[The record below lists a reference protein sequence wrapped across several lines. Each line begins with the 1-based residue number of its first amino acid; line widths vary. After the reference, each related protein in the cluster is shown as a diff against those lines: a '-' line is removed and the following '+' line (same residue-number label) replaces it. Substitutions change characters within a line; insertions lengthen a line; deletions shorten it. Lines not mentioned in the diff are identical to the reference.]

1 MAEVKDKI
9 LKALEYL
16 DLEQDLRKGLPGP
29 SNDELKDSR
38 LDSLITGNARP
49 IEHLDK
55 EAKAWVY
62 PNVTLPVVLGAI
74 KGVAKGGRIARA
86 VGAVN
91 KTKPKPKNLTE
102 TVVDK
107 ATGTL
112 KKADSKYVP
121 DDFYQRLSDLEKGAG
136 DVVEET
142 GKNLKKV
149 TKEAAKE
156 AKENKS
162 KTIFGKILKLTD
174 MALNPKNG
182 PLSEA
187 NLEHVAAKKAQKD
200 IKTAAK
206 AFYETST
213 KAPADVL
220 DESMVRTGGKTAGG
234 TIIAEK
240 AGKALS
246 DNVGKKHN
254 EESLEL
260 STPEKIMN
268 GLNGL
273 VGKAIWDPDDW
284 PMEKISQ
291 LLSMTN
297 TEADLWDEDELE
309 NLSDE
314 AKIKLV
320 LNIMKGKYDDY
331 GNVSDL
337 MRQNYLTMTNKG
349 EVRE

>member
-9 LKALEYL
+9 LKALGYL
-16 DLEQDLRKGLPGP
+16 DLEQDLRKWLPGP

-62 PNVTLPVVLGAI
+62 PNVTLPVVLAAVKGA
-74 KGVAKGGRIARA
+74 AKGGRIARA
-86 VGAVN
+86 IGAVN
-91 KTKPKPKNLTE
+91 DTKPKNIT
-102 TVVDK
+102 TTAVDK
-107 ATGTL
+107 ATGML
-112 KKADSKYVP
+112 QKAEGPKYVP
-121 DDFYQRLSDLEKGAG
+121 DDFYQKLSDLEKGTASA
-136 DVVEET
+136 VEET
-142 GKNLKKV
+142 GKSLKKI

-156 AKENKS
+156 AKENKP
-162 KTIFGKILKLTD
+162 KTIFGKFLKLTD

-187 NLEHVAAKKAQKD
+187 NLEHAAAKKAQKD

-213 KAPADVL
+213 KAPGDVL
-220 DESMVRTGGKTAGG
+220 DESMARAAGKTGSGA
-234 TIIAEK
+234 IIAEK
-240 AGKALS
+240 AGKAIS
-246 DNVGKKHN
+246 DNANKKRYDGK
-254 EESLEL
+254 LEL
-260 STPEKIMN
+260 SMPEKVLN
-268 GLNGL
+268 ELNGL
-273 VGKAIWDPDDW
+273 VGKAIWDPNDW

-297 TEADLWDEDELE
+297 MEADLWDEDELE

-320 LNIMKGKYDDY
+320 SNIMKGKYDDY
-331 GNVSDL
+331 GKVSDL

>member
-9 LKALEYL
+9 LKALGYL

-62 PNVTLPVVLGAI
+62 PNVMLPVVLAAVKGA
-74 KGVAKGGRIARA
+74 AKGGRIARA
-86 VGAVN
+86 IGAVN
-91 KTKPKPKNLTE
+91 ETE
-102 TVVDK
+102 PQNITGTAVDK
-107 ATGTL
+107 ATGML
-112 KKADSKYVP
+112 KKADAPKYVP
-121 DDFYQRLSDLEKGAG
+121 DDFYQRLSNLEKGTANA
-136 DVVEET
+136 VEET

-149 TKEAAKE
+149 TREVAKE
-156 AKENKS
+156 AKENKP
-162 KTIFGKILKLTD
+162 KTIFGKILD
-174 MALNPKNG
+174 MATNPKNG

-187 NLEHVAAKKAQKD
+187 NLEHQAAKKAQKD
-200 IKTAAK
+200 LKTVAK
-206 AFYETST
+206 AFYGTSA
-213 KAPADVL
+213 KAPGDVL
-220 DESMVRTGGKTAGG
+220 DESMTRAAGKTGGGV
-234 TIIAEK
+234 IAATK
-240 AGKALS
+240 AGKSLS
-246 DNVGKKHN
+246 NNANKKRYEGN
-254 EESLEL
+254 LEL
-260 STPEKIMN
+260 SMPEKV
-268 GLNGL
+268 LNGINGF
-273 VGKAIWDPDDW
+273 VGKAIWEPNDW

-297 TEADLWDEDELE
+297 TEADLWDENELE

-320 LNIMKGKYDDY
+320 SNIMKGKYDDY
-331 GNVSDL
+331 GKVSDL

>member
-9 LKALEYL
+9 LKALGYL

-62 PNVTLPVVLGAI
+62 PNVTLPVVLAAVKGA
-74 KGVAKGGRIARA
+74 AKGGRIARGI
-86 VGAVN
+86 GATN
-91 KTKPKPKNLTE
+91 KLEVPKGYNNDINQK
-102 TVVDK
+102 
-107 ATGTL
+107 
-112 KKADSKYVP
+112 
-121 DDFYQRLSDLEKGAG
+121 LSLLEKETAKA
-136 DVVEET
+136 VKET

-156 AKENKS
+156 AKENKP
-162 KTIFGKILKLTD
+162 KTIFGKILN
-174 MALNPKNG
+174 MATNPKNG

-187 NLEHVAAKKAQKD
+187 NLEHKAAKSAKKD
-200 IKTAAK
+200 IDTTIK
-206 AFYETST
+206 ALDKSS
-213 KAPADVL
+213 KAPADAL
-220 DESMVRTGGKTAGG
+220 DESMARTAGKTGSG
-234 TIIAEK
+234 VIIAEK

-246 DNVGKKHN
+246 DNAGKKRYEGN
-254 EESLEL
+254 LEL
-260 STPEKIMN
+260 SMPEKIMN
-268 GLNGL
+268 ELNGF
-273 VGKAIWDPDDW
+273 VGKAIWEPNDW

-314 AKIKLV
+314 AKIRLV
-320 LNIMKGKYDDY
+320 SDIMKGKYDDY
-331 GNVSDL
+331 GKVSDL
-337 MRQNYLTMTNKG
+337 MRQNYLVMTNKG

>member
-62 PNVTLPVVLGAI
+62 PNVTLPVVLAAV

-86 VGAVN
+86 IGATN
-91 KTKPKPKNLTE
+91 KLEVPKGYGNDINQK
-102 TVVDK
+102 
-107 ATGTL
+107 
-112 KKADSKYVP
+112 
-121 DDFYQRLSDLEKGAG
+121 LSLLEKKTSKA
-136 DVVEET
+136 VKET
-142 GKNLKKV
+142 GENLKKV

-156 AKENKS
+156 AKENKP
-162 KTIFGKILKLTD
+162 KTIFGKFLKLTD

-187 NLEHVAAKKAQKD
+187 NVNHAAAKSAKKD
-200 IKTAAK
+200 VDAAIKSLSK
-206 AFYETST
+206 SS
-213 KAPADVL
+213 KAPAGAL

-240 AGKALS
+240 TGKAIS
-246 DNVGKKHN
+246 DNANKKRN
-254 EESLEL
+254 EENLEL

-297 TEADLWDEDELE
+297 TEADLWNEDELE

>member
-9 LKALEYL
+9 LKALGYL

-62 PNVTLPVVLGAI
+62 SNVTLPVVLAAVQGAI
-74 KGVAKGGRIARA
+74 KGGRIAR
-86 VGAVN
+86 GISAVN
-91 KTKPKPKNLTE
+91 KTKPQNITR
-102 TVVDK
+102 TTVDK
-107 ATGTL
+107 ATGVL
-112 KKADSKYVP
+112 QKAEAPKNVP
-121 DDFYQRLSDLEKGAG
+121 DDFYQKLSSLEKGTANA
-136 DVVEET
+136 VEET

-149 TKEAAKE
+149 TREAAKE
-156 AKENKS
+156 AKENKP
-162 KTIFGKILKLTD
+162 KTIFGKFLKATD

-187 NLEHVAAKKAQKD
+187 NFEHQAAKKAQKD
-200 IKTAAK
+200 LKATAK
-206 AFYETST
+206 AFYKTSAKT
-213 KAPADVL
+213 PGDVL
-220 DESMVRTGGKTAGG
+220 DESVARTAGKTGSG
-234 TIIAEK
+234 VIITEK
-240 AGKALS
+240 AGKAIS
-246 DNVGKKHN
+246 ENAGKKRN
-254 EESLEL
+254 GENLEL

-273 VGKAIWDPDDW
+273 VGKAIWEPNDW

-297 TEADLWDEDELE
+297 MEAGLWDEDKLE

-314 AKIKLV
+314 AKIKLIS
-320 LNIMKGKYDDY
+320 NIMKGKYDDY
-331 GNVSDL
+331 GNVSDI
-337 MRQNYLTMTNKG
+337 MRQNYLVMTNKG

>member
-9 LKALEYL
+9 LKALGYL
-16 DLEQDLRKGLPGP
+16 DLEQNLRKWLPGP

-38 LDSLITGNARP
+38 LDSLITGKARP

-62 PNVTLPVVLGAI
+62 PNVTLPVILAAVKGA
-74 KGVAKGGRIARA
+74 AKGGRIARA
-86 VGAVN
+86 VGAAN
-91 KTKPKPKNLTE
+91 
-102 TVVDK
+102 
-107 ATGTL
+107 
-112 KKADSKYVP
+112 
-121 DDFYQRLSDLEKGAG
+121 DLEVPKGYGNDINQKLSLLYKDTSKA
-136 DVVEET
+136 VKET

-156 AKENKS
+156 AKENKP
-162 KTIFGKILKLTD
+162 KTIFGKFLKLTD

-187 NLEHVAAKKAQKD
+187 SVKHAAAKSAKKD
-200 IKTAAK
+200 VEAAIRSLEK
-206 AFYETST
+206 SSRPIEGA
-213 KAPADVL
+213 L

-234 TIIAEK
+234 TVIAEK

-246 DNVGKKHN
+246 DNVGKKRYEGN
-254 EESLEL
+254 LEL

-273 VGKAIWDPDDW
+273 VGKAIWDPNDW
-284 PMEKISQ
+284 PMEKIDR